1 MVGGVVSVGDALAAG
16 AVEIEG
22 DAAVLDELLGLL
34 EAPPGRFPI
43 VTP

>member
-1 MVGGVVSVGDALAAG
+1 VAGVVSVADAVSAG
-16 AVEIEG
+16 AIEVEG
-22 DAAVLDELLGLL
+22 RAAVLDELLSLL